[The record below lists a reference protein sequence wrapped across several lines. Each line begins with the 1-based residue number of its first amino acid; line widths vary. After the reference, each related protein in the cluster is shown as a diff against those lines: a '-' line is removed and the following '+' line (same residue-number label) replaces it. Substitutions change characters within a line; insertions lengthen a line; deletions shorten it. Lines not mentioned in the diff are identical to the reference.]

1 GRLDPAPVVRRG
13 LERGADPVEQLVH
26 VVTQDLEVEV
36 TLGVEVLVEDGLG
49 DPGRDGDAVHAGG
62 VEALVHEHG
71 TGGVDELPTPGAA
84 RQAGRPHAHGV
95 RRGRSIGPCHRRLL
109 SSRADPGTSGP
120 DGHYPYRRSADPGD
134 HTACGILESSNRADA
149 EVRGWVTVVAGHRT
163 VSTAS
168 APCAVAA
175 GVTGSR
181 SGRRPG
187 RTTGPPG
194 GPTAARTGASPT
206 TRPGR
211 SRCARRGTRR
221 SRRRAAAGPSPARG
235 TTCPGSPRSAG
246 SSPPGGGARMRSP
259 SWWS

>member
-1 GRLDPAPVVRRG
+1 MYVETGVAPDEVVDGVDAAVGRPFQFETHVVVAGLGGEDEPEAAGVRVGEGEEGVHGRLDPAPVVRRG

-26 VVTQDLEVEV
+26 VVAQDLEVEV

-149 EVRGWVTVVAGHRT
+149 EVRG
-163 VSTAS
+163 
-168 APCAVAA
+168 
-175 GVTGSR
+175 
-181 SGRRPG
+181 
-187 RTTGPPG
+187 
-194 GPTAARTGASPT
+194 
-206 TRPGR
+206 
-211 SRCARRGTRR
+211 
-221 SRRRAAAGPSPARG
+221 
-235 TTCPGSPRSAG
+235 
-246 SSPPGGGARMRSP
+246 
-259 SWWS
+259 